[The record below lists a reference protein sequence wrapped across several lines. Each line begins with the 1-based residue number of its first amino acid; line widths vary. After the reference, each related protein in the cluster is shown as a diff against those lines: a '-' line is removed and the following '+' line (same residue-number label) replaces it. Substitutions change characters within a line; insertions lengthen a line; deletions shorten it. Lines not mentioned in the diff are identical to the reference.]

1 MAQFENPNDDQL
13 KQLFEST
20 KTIALVGASP
30 KPERPSNGVMKFLL
44 NQGYKVIPVNPGQ
57 AGGEIHGQ
65 TVVAQLSD
73 ISVPVD
79 MVDIFRNSEDAA
91 GVVDDAIKIG
101 AKSVWMQLGVI
112 NPDAAAKASNHGMT
126 AVMNR
131 CPAIEIP
138 RLSGVSA
145 EH

>member
-1 MAQFENPNDDQL
+1 MPQFENPSDEQL
-13 KQLFEST
+13 KQLFETT

-57 AGGEIHGQ
+57 AGGEIHEQ

-73 ISVPVD
+73 ISEPVD

-91 GVVDDAIKIG
+91 GVVDEAIKIG
-101 AKSVWMQLGVI
+101 AKTVWMQLGVI
-112 NPDAAAKASNHGMT
+112 NPDAAVKAIEHGMT

-138 RLSGVSA
+138 RLTGASA